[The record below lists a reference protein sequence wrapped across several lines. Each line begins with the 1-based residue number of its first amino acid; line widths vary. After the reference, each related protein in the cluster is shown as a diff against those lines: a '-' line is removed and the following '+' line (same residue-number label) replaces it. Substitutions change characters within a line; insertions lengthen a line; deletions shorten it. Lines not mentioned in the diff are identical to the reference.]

1 MGRASLTI
9 AISGSYNGKAVERAE
24 KSLERLAIR
33 AAAVNGGVGASLAG
47 VGGKVA
53 EAGGRIYN
61 AGQQMADMG
70 DSLTRNVT
78 VPIVAG
84 AAVAV
89 QAATDLDT
97 AFTNVRKTVDMDA
110 ESLEALKQGAIEM
123 SKVQPVSAEDIL
135 NAEALGGQLGIANEN
150 LEDFA
155 RVVSGL
161 DIATDMELEDAAMNL
176 AQFANIVGM
185 DQSNMERYGSTIVA
199 LGNNFATT
207 ESAVSDMAMRVAA
220 AGHQVGMSEADILGL
235 STALTSMGISAEAGG
250 TAISTIMSQIDKDVA
265 FSTDGISRW
274 ADAAGVSTDEFIAR
288 MSEGGKWAK
297 DFAESQGM
305 TLSELTEQT
314 AGSLQSLGTWAET
327 AGMSAEA
334 FAAAWKRD
342 PVDALSAVLTGMDG
356 AVESGGNMAVMLE
369 DLGITSIRQTD
380 TMKRL
385 ASNSTLL
392 GDAVDMANQAWEEN
406 SALQAEVDNRN
417 DSLAS
422 KFQVLQNRAHAVAAE
437 VGEPLADALLE
448 ALEAAEPL
456 IHGVEDAARA
466 FSEADEG
473 TQRMVVSMVAAAAA
487 AGPLLSVT
495 GRLTKGVGGVVVG
508 VGKGIQ
514 TMGTFAGALTTT
526 NYKAVEAY
534 KKAGTL
540 ATKLGLAGNKAV
552 RAAGGVDAFVTAE
565 KKAAKAAGDAAK
577 EVAEHGTESAGLASK
592 AGSAAAG
599 VAKLAGAFGVAVVA
613 VAAANAAIKEATG
626 FNDLVEGAERAR
638 AGLGDFA
645 GAFEGVEPHA
655 ANFDLAMSTS
665 GQSVSDLQGTVDESM
680 RTIASTIEENL
691 TNAGVITE
699 EGAQRIAD
707 ALQASLDAT
716 AQKAEGYGAVIQA
729 YGETVGDSLDAT
741 SYAQYVTDVNSAFEQ
756 GADDLDAT
764 LQQQVQAI
772 YAAHQAMG
780 DVGSAAYEADL
791 QAAKDAHA
799 SALGEL
805 ESYRDEAI
813 RTAGGMF
820 GELTPELEQGWS
832 DAAAATK
839 TFDDGMRGWA
849 ASSPVYSQFARD
861 SVAGDFAR
869 LTTDLD
875 SGATGAWL
883 AVQAATV
890 AAGGELD
897 AASAQNVA
905 NILGAFDG
913 LPDYLSEDGTAA
925 MQALAASVEAAGV
938 DLGDTSNM
946 SGQQIVD
953 ALRGKFGELPPAAAE
968 VSAQTQASLAAG
980 LANTSRAQAAASTLS
995 RAVDGSLGGMA
1006 ATSLARGSAASAG
1019 VASGLNSGRGGVSA
1033 AAQSLAR
1040 AQQAA
1045 NVSGSAYSWGSHLGS
1060 NIASGLR
1067 GALGAVGSAA
1077 SDVASRIAAYLKHTT
1092 PEMGPLADDDLWGGH
1107 LVANVADGMVD
1118 GIPELRRA
1126 AMADAAAIERAFA
1139 PDLAA
1144 PAYAKGPGLSA
1155 GATTWANRADQYVAA
1170 GAGNTYNLYLD
1181 GRALPLTD
1189 RVRGAVEV
1197 IFDEVERARASYVG

>member
-24 KSLERLAIR
+24 KSLERLAIQ
-33 AAAVNGGVGASLAG
+33 AALVNKGAGTDAVKAGAKWAELGGM
-47 VGGKVA
+47 
-53 EAGGRIYN
+53 IYN
-61 AGQQMADMG
+61 TGQRMQDMG

-123 SKVQPVSAEDIL
+123 SKTQPVSAEDIL

-265 FSTDGISRW
+265 TG
-274 ADAAGVSTDEFIAR
+274 
-288 MSEGGKWAK
+288 SEG
-297 DFAESQGM
+297 
-305 TLSELTEQT
+305 LS
-314 AGSLQSLGTWAET
+314 TWAET
-327 AGMSAEA
+327 AGMSADE
-334 FAAAWKRD
+334 FAAAWRGD
-342 PVDALSAVLTGMDG
+342 PVEALSAVLTGMDG

-369 DLGITSIRQTD
+369 DLGITSLRQTD

-466 FSEADEG
+466 FAEADEG

-552 RAAGGVDAFVTAE
+552 RAAGGVDAFVAAE

-741 SYAQYVTDVNSAFEQ
+741 SYAQYVTDVNAAFEQ

-780 DVGSAAYEADL
+780 DVGSEAYEADL

-849 ASSPVYSQFARD
+849 ASNPVYSQFARD

-938 DLGDTSNM
+938 ELGDTSNM
-946 SGQQIVD
+946 TGQQIVD
-953 ALRGKFGELPPAAAE
+953 ALRGKFGELPPAATE

-1019 VASGLNSGRGGVSA
+1019 VATGLNSGRGGVST

-1045 NVSGSAYSWGSHLGS
+1045 NVSGSAYTWGSHLGN

-1077 SDVASRIAAYLKHTT
+1077 SAVAGRIAAYLKHTT

-1155 GATTWANRADQYVAA
+1155 GATTWANRADQYAA
-1170 GAGNTYNLYLD
+1170 TGAGNTYILYLD
-1181 GRALPLTD
+1181 GDALPMTD

-1197 IFDEVERARASYVG
+1197 IFDEIERARASYVG

>member
-33 AAAVNGGVGASLAG
+33 AAAVNGGVGAALAG

-61 AGQQMADMG
+61 AGQRMQDMG

-78 VPIVAG
+78 VPIVAS

-110 ESLEALKQGAIEM
+110 ESLEALKQGAIEL

-265 FSTDGISRW
+265 TG
-274 ADAAGVSTDEFIAR
+274 
-288 MSEGGKWAK
+288 SEG
-297 DFAESQGM
+297 
-305 TLSELTEQT
+305 LS
-314 AGSLQSLGTWAET
+314 TWAET
-327 AGMSAEA
+327 AGMSADE
-334 FAAAWKRD
+334 FAAAWRGD

-369 DLGITSIRQTD
+369 DLGITSLRQTD

-466 FSEADEG
+466 FAEADEG

-552 RAAGGVDAFVTAE
+552 RAAGGVDAFVEAE

-592 AGSAAAG
+592 AGSAATG
-599 VAKLAGAFGVAVVA
+599 VAKLAGAFGLAVVA

-626 FNDLVEGAERAR
+626 YNDLVEGAERAR

-680 RTIASTIEENL
+680 RVIASTIEENL

-699 EGAQRIAD
+699 DGAQRIAD

-780 DVGSAAYEADL
+780 DVGSEAYEADL

-799 SALGEL
+799 SALAEL
-805 ESYRDEAI
+805 EGYRDDAI

-820 GELTPELEQGWS
+820 DELTPELEQGWS
-832 DAAAATK
+832 DAAAVTQ

-849 ASSPVYSQFARD
+849 ASNPVYSQFARD

-913 LPDYLSEDGTAA
+913 LPDYLSEDATAA
-925 MQALAASVEAAGV
+925 MRALAASVEAAGV
-938 DLGDTSNM
+938 DLGDTSSM
-946 SGQQIVD
+946 TGQQIVD
-953 ALRGKFGELPPAAAE
+953 ALRGKFGELPPAATDA
-968 VSAQTQASLAAG
+968 SAATQANLAAG
-980 LANTSRAQAAASTLS
+980 LADTSRAQAAASTLS
-995 RAVDGSLGGMA
+995 HAVDGSLGSMA
-1006 ATSLARGSAASAG
+1006 QASLARGAAASAG
-1019 VASGLNSGRGGVSA
+1019 VASGLSSGRGGVST

-1045 NVSGSAYSWGSHLGS
+1045 DASGSAYSWGSHLGN

-1067 GALGAVGSAA
+1067 GALGVVGSAA
-1077 SDVASRIAAYLKHTT
+1077 SAVASRIAAYLHHTT

-1126 AMADAAAIERAFA
+1126 AMADAAAIEGAFTPRLSVVEGMA
-1139 PDLAA
+1139 RSVGAGGTPGDLVRGRTGAVPSQDAIRERHAA
-1144 PAYAKGPGLSA
+1144 TFNVTNNVYE
-1155 GATTWANRADQYVAA
+1155 RADAYVDAAIFTRAVMAAA
-1170 GAGNTYNLYLD
+1170 GGSA
-1181 GRALPLTD
+1181 
-1189 RVRGAVEV
+1189 
-1197 IFDEVERARASYVG
+1197 